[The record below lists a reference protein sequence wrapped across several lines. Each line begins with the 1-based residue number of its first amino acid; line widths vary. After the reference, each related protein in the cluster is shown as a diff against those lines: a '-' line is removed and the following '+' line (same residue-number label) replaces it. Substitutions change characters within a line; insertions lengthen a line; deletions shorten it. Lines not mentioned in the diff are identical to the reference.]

1 MILVDTSIWVDHLR
15 KSNRELVYLLE
26 QSQVL
31 VHPWI
36 IGELACGNL
45 ANRKDLLMLFR
56 SMPVARAASDIEV
69 FELIEARRL
78 FGKGVGWVDM
88 HILASAILEDIKL
101 WTGDIK
107 LRGLASSLGVAF

>member
-15 KSNRELVYLLE
+15 KSNRDLVYLLE

-36 IGELACGNL
+36 IGELVCGNL
-45 ANRKDLLMLFR
+45 ANRKDLLMLFS
-56 SMPVARAASDIEV
+56 SMPAVRVVSDVEV

-78 FGKGVGWVDM
+78 FGKAVGWVDM
-88 HILASAILEDIKL
+88 HLLAAAIIEDIKL
-101 WTGDIK
+101 WTGDNK
-107 LRGLASSLGVAF
+107 LKRIAASLGVAF